1 MAYAAY
7 REHPGAVRSLS
18 ATVFKVL
25 DVTIPSVDACRVRRA
40 ISQCPGVGVLRCEP
54 LLHAGAACSSA
65 APRVRLM
72 IRLPLESYAD
82 LLHRLLE
89 SVPGGEI
96 GHLASWRAHLKACGV
111 AHGG

>member
-7 REHPGAVRSLS
+7 REHPGVVRTTNT
-18 ATVFKVL
+18 TVFKVL
-25 DVTIPSVDACRVRRA
+25 DVTVPSVDACCVRRA
-40 ISQCPGVGVLRCEP
+40 IASCPGVGVLRCEP
-54 LLHAGAACSSA
+54 LRHAGAAGSSA

-72 IRLPLESYAD
+72 IRLPLERYAD

-96 GHLASWRAHLKACGV
+96 GHLVSWRDHLKACGV